1 MRTTTPKPAFPPSDA
16 AGRGPSERLLA
27 RRGAVHRRLAADLAG
42 AVPGDPP
49 APLSRRGF
57 LAIGAAT
64 GVGALLGGCASRGGS
79 GLPRGDW
86 ADASGALGPPCA
98 ATPEAAAATGLPTCT
113 AALPWA
119 RPRADWTSAPPDLSD
134 LNPMLPVRAVT
145 VHHDGL
151 DALVAGTA
159 LSDMAARIERYRA
172 GHRARG
178 WADIGYHLV
187 IDRGGVLWEGRA
199 ACWQGAHVKDH
210 NEGNVG
216 VLVMGNF
223 ELQQPTGAQLATLE
237 RVLADLMRVHG
248 VARSAVLTHR
258 EWPGA
263 RTLCPGRN
271 LQPRI
276 DGMRRDGGLLAR
288 AEREAAMAEKLA

>member
-1 MRTTTPKPAFPPSDA
+1 MATNRATNSDA
-16 AGRGPSERLLA
+16 AGRGDARTAPARPAGGSADAVSEGLSRRRFLALGAASGAGALLA
-27 RRGAVHRRLAADLAG
+27 GCAPSRLAALPGGQWGDAEPGLA
-42 AVPGDPP
+42 D
-49 APLSRRGF
+49 
-57 LAIGAAT
+57 
-64 GVGALLGGCASRGGS
+64 
-79 GLPRGDW
+79 
-86 ADASGALGPPCA
+86 PPCA
-98 ATPEAAAATGLPTCT
+98 ATPAEALAAGLPPCS

-119 RPRADWTSAPPDLSD
+119 KPRADWTTAPPDESD
-134 LNPMLPVRAVT
+134 LNPMLPIEAIT

-151 DALVAGTA
+151 DALVTGTA
-159 LSDMAARIERYRA
+159 LGEMASRLERYRV

-199 ACWQGAHVKDH
+199 VRWQGAHVKDH

-223 ELQQPTGAQLATLE
+223 ELQQPTAAQLASLE
-237 RVLADLMRVHG
+237 RVLAELMAAYG
-248 VARSAVLTHR
+248 VARSRVLTHL

-263 RTLCPGRN
+263 RTSCPGRN

-276 DGMRRDGGLLAR
+276 EAMRGDGGLLAR
-288 AEREAAMAEKLA
+288 VEASRLRSVPRVPRAQGIARA